1 MLRCACTIQHTY
13 TREVRSHEAAI
24 HETPMSKNRSKLVRL
39 RYSRWCLLKWLDSDI
54 PNASLSRHYVFL
66 GSRITVSRIIIT
78 TTLLNEQ
85 SNTQSPRGQLFYL
98 YIYTYMYIYICI
110 SMTVSR
116 CRFTAAGLF
125 TILTRNSVVRSS
137 CKREQRFRWEQKLR
151 ANQTSS
157 CCKDLCIVPSRC
169 CRYVRD
175 VVTRRCCDY
184 TDINKKYFEK

>member
-1 MLRCACTIQHTY
+1 MPPEMTRFRY
-13 TREVRSHEAAI
+13 TKRFLITTLCVS
-24 HETPMSKNRSKLVRL
+24 
-39 RYSRWCLLKWLDSDI
+39 WF
-54 PNASLSRHYVFL
+54 PNHSFTNNYH
-66 GSRITVSRIIIT
+66 

-98 YIYTYMYIYICI
+98 YIYTYIYIYICI

>member
-1 MLRCACTIQHTY
+1 MLVAPLCLHYTTHIHTRSTVARS
-13 TREVRSHEAAI
+13 TRSTGFQCRRIDRS
-24 HETPMSKNRSKLVRL
+24 
-39 RYSRWCLLKWLDSDI
+39 W
-54 PNASLSRHYVFL
+54 YVFGIL
-66 GSRITVSRIIIT
+66 VDASWNDRFRYTKRFFITTLCVSWFSNHSFT
-78 TTLLNEQ
+78 NNYHTTLLNEQ

-175 VVTRRCCDY
+175 VS
-184 TDINKKYFEK
+184 